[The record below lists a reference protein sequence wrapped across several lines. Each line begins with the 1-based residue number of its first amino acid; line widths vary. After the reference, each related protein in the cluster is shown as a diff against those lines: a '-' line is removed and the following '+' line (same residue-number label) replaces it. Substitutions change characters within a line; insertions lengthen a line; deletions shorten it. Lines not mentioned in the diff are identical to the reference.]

1 MPCQPFELFCSLG
14 RWPHVG
20 PVAGISDVSA
30 ANGRIVA
37 DVSPAR
43 GGHQAA
49 GGGLEPV
56 AHLGEHGPLCHR
68 SEPAEELVPTRDT
81 LSADNAGSFDLAGVR
96 GGPSAEICRA
106 SFDIQP

>member
-1 MPCQPFELFCSLG
+1 MPCQPFEPFCSLG

-49 GGGLEPV
+49 GGGLEPS
-56 AHLGEHGPLCHR
+56 LIWE
-68 SEPAEELVPTRDT
+68 STD
-81 LSADNAGSFDLAGVR
+81 
-96 GGPSAEICRA
+96 PSAIA
-106 SFDIQP
+106 PNLPKN